1 MAIFNS
7 GAKAAGLELDTG
19 EARVVELRGSA
30 RNPVLTAWGRIP
42 LPPGAVEEGM
52 VVQPDVVA
60 AALNELWSRAGL
72 GTREVI
78 LGVAN
83 QNVLVRFAT
92 FPKVPGNK
100 VAQMIRYQAQEYL
113 PIPISSVV
121 LDYAVIGETPKETG
135 PLLEVLLV
143 AARREMLDTFLAVLA
158 AARLKTRDIDV
169 SSLALLQ
176 TLPAAQSTGAT
187 VLVDVA
193 GGLSNLLVTAAGVP
207 RLARLLPA
215 GLQNLAGALGCTVD
229 GLAPPPGPAGA
240 AAEQAEQA
248 KERLSPEALAGWTEN
263 LADELRSSLNYYQ
276 AQPGAAAV
284 DGVVLS
290 GRGARLPGL
299 ATRLQEYLGVPVD
312 IARPLEGIS
321 VAPRMEPGITAAAPD
336 FAVCLGLA
344 RRGLEG

>member
-1 MAIFNS
+1 
-7 GAKAAGLELDTG
+7 
-19 EARVVELRGSA
+19 
-30 RNPVLTAWGRIP
+30 
-42 LPPGAVEEGM
+42 
-52 VVQPDVVA
+52 
-60 AALNELWSRAGL
+60 
-72 GTREVI
+72 
-78 LGVAN
+78 
-83 QNVLVRFAT
+83 
-92 FPKVPGNK
+92 
-100 VAQMIRYQAQEYL
+100 
-113 PIPISSVV
+113 
-121 LDYAVIGETPKETG
+121 
-135 PLLEVLLV
+135 
-143 AARREMLDTFLAVLA
+143 
-158 AARLKTRDIDV
+158 
-169 SSLALLQ
+169 
-176 TLPAAQSTGAT
+176 
-187 VLVDVA
+187 VA

>member
-1 MAIFNS
+1 MGFFSS
-7 GAKAAGLELDTG
+7 GGKAAGLELDAG

-30 RNPVLTAWGRIP
+30 RNPVLAAWGRIP

-52 VVQPDVVA
+52 VAQPEVVA
-60 AALNELWSRAGL
+60 AALVDLWTEAGI

-113 PIPISSVV
+113 PIPIGSVV
-121 LDYAVIGETPKETG
+121 LDYAVIGETAGETG

-158 AARLKTRDIDV
+158 AARLKPRDIDV
-169 SSLALLQ
+169 SSLALLRA
-176 TLPAAQSTGAT
+176 LPPAEGAGVT

-193 GGLSNLLVTAAGVP
+193 NGLSNLLVAAAGVP

-215 GLQNLAGALGCTVD
+215 GLQDLAEALGCAVEELT
-229 GLAPPPGPAGA
+229 PPSGI
-240 AAEQAEQA
+240 AAEQKEQTG
-248 KERLSPEALAGWTEN
+248 ERLSPEVFADWTEN
-263 LADELRSSLNYYQ
+263 LADELRSSIDYYQ

-284 DGVVLS
+284 NGIVLS
-290 GRGARLPGL
+290 GRGTRLPGL
-299 ATRLQEYLGVPVD
+299 AARLQEYLGVPVG
-312 IARPLEGIS
+312 ITRPLEGIS
-321 VAPRMEPGITAAAPD
+321 VSSRADRDIAGAAD